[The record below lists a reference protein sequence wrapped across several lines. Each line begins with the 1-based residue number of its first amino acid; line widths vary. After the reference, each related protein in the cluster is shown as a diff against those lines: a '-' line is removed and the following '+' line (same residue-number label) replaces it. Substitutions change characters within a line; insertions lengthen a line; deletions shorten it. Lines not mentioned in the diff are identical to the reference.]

1 MKLTC
6 GNDQSVGTRCLNS
19 GIATGAAV
27 KKPTNVVLLNKA
39 AVLTM
44 CEGDSVIYVTFISL
58 IVQFNA
64 PST

>member
-1 MKLTC
+1 M
-6 GNDQSVGTRCLNS
+6 NS

-27 KKPTNVVLLNKA
+27 KNPTNIVLLNKA

>member
-1 MKLTC
+1 MWERSIS
-6 GNDQSVGTRCLNS
+6 GNQVFEQWNSYRCS
-19 GIATGAAV
+19 CK
-27 KKPTNVVLLNKA
+27 KKPTNIVLLNKA